1 MELVRRTRATLRS
14 AEFGFFGVCVYTRMH
29 TPRFS
34 GQPINA
40 GDFVLT
46 WTFSRP
52 IRTNCENVGTVSL
65 FYATA
70 RRSTPSRAENFCPP
84 ASQTRDAKGAAPAKR
99 AHKNCARAH
108 SKAERSTANPEK
120 NPQQETPYAFQKA
133 EIRFWLRFG
142 EAHSAL
148 RGWRPIPAALPS
160 HSVFLCSG
168 TEDIPSNYSTAF
180 AAPHLHTTNYP
191 DKQRSIRKRT
201 CPVKS
206 LRHTPVEISVKKG
219 LLAPR

>member
-14 AEFGFFGVCVYTRMH
+14 AEFGFLGVCVYTRMH

-52 IRTNCENVGTVSL
+52 MRTNCENVGTVSL
-65 FYATA
+65 FYTTA
-70 RRSTPSRAENFCPP
+70 RRSTHRAQKILSPT
-84 ASQTRDAKGAAPAKR
+84 SQTRDAKGAAPAKR

-108 SKAERSTANPEK
+108 SLAERSTANPEK

-133 EIRFWLRFG
+133 EIPFWLRFG
-142 EAHSAL
+142 E
-148 RGWRPIPAALPS
+148 
-160 HSVFLCSG
+160 
-168 TEDIPSNYSTAF
+168 
-180 AAPHLHTTNYP
+180 
-191 DKQRSIRKRT
+191 
-201 CPVKS
+201 
-206 LRHTPVEISVKKG
+206 
-219 LLAPR
+219 